1 MGLQAGAAWLSWQLS
16 PLDAWQRPSV
26 SVRAAVGERG
36 WTSSHP
42 RRTSPRRKSCP
53 VGASS
58 AHRRIRI
65 FETSHYI
72 GFTPMLKVDDIK

>member
-1 MGLQAGAAWLSWQLS
+1 MGLRAWAAWLSRRLS
-16 PLDAWQRPSV
+16 PLDAWQRPSAA
-26 SVRAAVGERG
+26 VRGGVGERG
-36 WTSSHP
+36 WTSPHP

-65 FETSHYI
+65 FETSHYR
-72 GFTPMLKVDDIK
+72 LHSDADS

>member
-16 PLDAWQRPSV
+16 PLDAWQR
-26 SVRAAVGERG
+26 
-36 WTSSHP
+36 
-42 RRTSPRRKSCP
+42 RRKSCP